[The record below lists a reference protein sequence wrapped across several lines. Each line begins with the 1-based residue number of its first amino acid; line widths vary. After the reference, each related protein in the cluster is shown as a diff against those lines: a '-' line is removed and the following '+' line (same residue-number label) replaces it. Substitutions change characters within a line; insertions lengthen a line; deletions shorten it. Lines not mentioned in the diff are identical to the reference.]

1 MAQSPGPTTDSVAAL
16 FTKYIQSNTDKSI
29 VLLTDRNIY
38 MAGEKIWFR
47 ANVVNANNG
56 RLDLTF
62 RNLFADLVNERDSV
76 IDQLVLDNIGLRTD
90 GAFSIPQLI
99 PTGFYWIR
107 CYTARQLGN
116 DSSGIFLYPVY
127 IVNKQLRDESQYA
140 RQFERK
146 MAGNKGFNP
155 IIHFFPERLTGIP
168 GIISTGVIEIRDAFQ
183 NPLLVNGA
191 LMDSKDSIITGFT
204 TNGLGLA
211 RLTYVNN
218 PLEKYTAIFYWNGH
232 VAKYELP
239 GVDKTSIQLS
249 VTNQTANTIKAF
261 VTLED
266 SVAADTHTTIMA
278 VKRNNVY
285 FAAVGAGEYGI
296 TIPTDN
302 FPGGVVRLLLFKENK
317 TLVSERKIYIPKQNV
332 VAEIKSDKNK
342 YPGREKV
349 EVHIKLT
356 GPEGK
361 PLTAALNVAVQSEG
375 LEQFQG
381 IEASTV
387 PPPGEILLDG
397 WLSRYSANYSAEDID
412 RLLVTRKSIS
422 QRPADSGLSVKLR
435 EFDDNIKLQNLIG
448 NITDRKG
455 KAMGDRIVSA
465 MAKNTGAIFMDVDT
479 TDKDGMF
486 SVAIPQG
493 FEGLQ
498 LGLQVIDKDQ
508 QQQTFKDNIKIDG
521 FRYPVFS
528 TPVSSKQQLL
538 ANNINTL
545 SLIRK
550 YNTATTIAFK
560 GKEWLTPVTVN
571 TRVKKQVNYDVTKR
585 INPSSQI
592 LTSDKFRYGSYN
604 AIGNAIL
611 LVPGVTL
618 AYGDVS
624 IFGADVDLAGH
635 ITRPLVV
642 MDGSALSI
650 NDGVMNFLNSLNP
663 ADIDFVEVL
672 RGGEAGIY
680 GVRGKAGVISI
691 NTRHGPELP
700 NLNMSNLRA
709 FTPLT
714 YHVCPKFEMSDY
726 SDKKTK
732 DSPFPDSRTTI
743 YWNGNITT
751 GANGETDIIFYT
763 ADDAENY
770 AITVTGLTENGDLVY
785 KRVTIANTGKS
796 R

>member
-90 GAFSIPQLI
+90 GAFRLPESI

-155 IIHFFPERLTGIP
+155 SIHFFPERLTGIP

-232 VAKYELP
+232 VAKYQLP

-332 VAEIKSDKNK
+332 VAEIKTDKNK
-342 YPGREKV
+342 YTGREKV
-349 EVHIKLT
+349 LVHIKLT
-356 GPEGK
+356 GPEGN

-479 TDKDGMF
+479 TDKDGIF
-486 SVAIPQG
+486 SLAIPQG
-493 FEGLQ
+493 FDSLQ
-498 LGLQVIDKDQ
+498 LSLQVTNKRQEPNLTDSITIDR
-508 QQQTFKDNIKIDG
+508 
-521 FRYPVFS
+521 FRYPIFS
-528 TPVSSKQQLL
+528 TPISSKQQFL
-538 ANNINTL
+538 ANNSNTL
-545 SLIRK
+545 ALIRK
-550 YNTATTIAFK
+550 YNTTATAAFND
-560 GKEWLTPVTVN
+560 KELLKPVTVN
-571 TRVKKQVNYDVTKR
+571 AKLKKPLNYDPSKR
-585 INPSSQI
+585 LNSMSQI
-592 LTSDKFRYGSYN
+592 ITSDKFRYGGVN
-604 AIGNAIL
+604 AIGWAL
-611 LVPGVTL
+611 LTVPGVTL

-624 IFGADVDLAGH
+624 IFGAHVDLSGH
-635 ITRPLVV
+635 VTRPLLVV
-642 MDGSALSI
+642 DGYALPNNGGI
-650 NDGVMNFLNSLNP
+650 LEYLNSLNP
-663 ADIDFVEVL
+663 SDIDFIEVL
-672 RGGEAGIY
+672 RGAEAAIY
-680 GVRGKAGVISI
+680 GVRGSAGVISI
-691 NTRHGPELP
+691 NTRHGPDMT
-700 NLNMSNLRA
+700 NLGPGNLRVVD
-709 FTPLT
+709 LVT
-714 YHVCPKFEMSDY
+714 YHVCPKFEMPDY

-770 AITVTGLTENGDLVY
+770 AVTVTGLTENGDLVY